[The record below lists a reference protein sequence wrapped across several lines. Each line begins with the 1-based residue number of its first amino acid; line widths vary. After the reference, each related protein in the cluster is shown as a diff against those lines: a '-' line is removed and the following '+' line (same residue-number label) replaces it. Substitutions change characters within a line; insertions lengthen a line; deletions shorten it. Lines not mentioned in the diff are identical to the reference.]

1 MHPFED
7 LSVPPDG
14 LGLHWFGQSSFGL
27 RHADGTI
34 VQSDPYYPRVRPGGA
49 ASSTPR
55 PPLMEESLR
64 TDWVLLTHDHGD
76 HTCMESIDRI
86 RGAFPEVR
94 FAGPPESCE
103 RLRLGG
109 VSSRPRDGADRGGL
123 GGSRPL
129 HRPRRVGQAARR
141 RSARRHRAA
150 RRAAPRIRHRRRRRA
165 GPISREI
172 RSTTSPTTRSCW
184 PRSADLEPHVGLL
197 DQPSE
202 RRGVPLL
209 RRMRPDRRRPRPAH
223 RRARPLRLLRRPRL
237 RSAREWAGHLPG
249 GVDPLI
255 IPYNQSRVYTL

>member
-34 VQSDPYYPRVRPGGA
+34 VQTDPYYPWDRPGERFIHV
-49 ASSTPR
+49 R

-94 FAGPPESCE
+94 FAGSPESCE

-109 VSSRPRDGADRGGL
+109 VSPDRVTELTAGVSASLGPFTVHAVWAKPPGGDPAAGIEPPDVQHLGYVIDAGAVRVYLSGDPINNFADHEELLAPIRGL
-123 GGSRPL
+123 K
-129 HRPRRVGQAARR
+129 
-141 RSARRHRAA
+141 
-150 RRAAPRIRHRRRRRA
+150 
-165 GPISREI
+165 
-172 RSTTSPTTRSCW
+172 
-184 PRSADLEPHVGLL
+184 PHVGLL
-197 DQPSE
+197 TSHPTE
-202 RRGVPLL
+202 GEFPFFEGCARIAGALGL
-209 RRMRPDRRRPRPAH
+209 RTAVPAH
-223 RRARPLRLLRRPRL
+223 YGCFVARDYDPH
-237 RSAREWAGHLPG
+237 EWAGHLPG